1 MSWLIHVA
9 TSEMVLTV
17 ALNIKKLEADL
28 NFLRSA
34 FSVAH
39 TSICPLMVLT
49 QLWSNLSVAL
59 GQPLIA
65 FQVDFGSNSCYC
77 LY

>member
-1 MSWLIHVA
+1 MIVISTNKYLEKYQKMSCLIHVA

-17 ALNIKKLEADL
+17 ALNIKKVEADL
-28 NFLRSA
+28 NFLGSA

-49 QLWSNLSVAL
+49 S
-59 GQPLIA
+59 
-65 FQVDFGSNSCYC
+65 
-77 LY
+77 